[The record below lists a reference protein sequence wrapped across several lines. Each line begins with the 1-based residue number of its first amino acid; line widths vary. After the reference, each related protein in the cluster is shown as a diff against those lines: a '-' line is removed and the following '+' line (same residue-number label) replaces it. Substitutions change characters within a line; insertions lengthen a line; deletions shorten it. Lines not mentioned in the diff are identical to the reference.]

1 MLLRMALP
9 HKGQVCAWSE
19 CPHCKEDTS
28 EVTFTSGSN
37 IYIHADGWWRGGE
50 FTTDGLFV
58 CVCWVLW
65 FACRL
70 LPFGRWK
77 LIVLNVVAQSQ
88 SQTAAWKQAKLFCTH
103 IVGDI
108 RATALAEY
116 RVYKVRG
123 IVVIFNTIARPLSH
137 HPSHRLGWEKKQKY
151 GIALL
156 GWNISRLQNL
166 KCRQMGGTWAFLM
179 AGIVL
184 DASRNNS

>member
-123 IVVIFNTIARPLSH
+123 IVVIFNTIGRPLSH
-137 HPSHRLGWEKKQKY
+137 HPSPQTWLRKKTEVWYCFAWLEHKQ
-151 GIALL
+151 IAEP
-156 GWNISRLQNL
+156 
-166 KCRQMGGTWAFLM
+166 QMQTDGRHLSVSDG
-179 AGIVL
+179 
-184 DASRNNS
+184 RNCAWCFQE